1 MIAES
6 LDEQQL
12 DEMWSAGEPSLR
24 HRSSWPAW
32 KGEGSDGAA
41 CYFEVPPG
49 CSLGPHVHDA
59 EESVVILAGSGT
71 MIIEGE
77 EKGLEAP
84 ALVVMPKGATH
95 DLRNEGPEVLR
106 AIGYFPKGSVT
117 TTFEHE
123 MQPSGS
129 KTAGT
134 PDRAG

>member
-6 LDEQQL
+6 LDAQDL
-12 DEMWSAGEPSLR
+12 DEMWSATDPSVR

-32 KGEGSDGAA
+32 SREGSDGAA
-41 CYFEVPPG
+41 CYFEIPAR

-59 EESVVILAGSGT
+59 EEQVVILGGRGVATIAG
-71 MIIEGE
+71 GE
-77 EKGLEAP
+77 EPVEAP
-84 ALVVMPKGATH
+84 ALVVMPRGTTH
-95 DLRNEGPEVLR
+95 DLRNAGDDTLR

-117 TTFEHE
+117 TTFEQE
-123 MQPSGS
+123 MQPAGT